1 MIVDFNI
8 FLYFC
13 KYSNV
18 DDTEQVRQERESKEL
33 LTGVLATQPQ
43 VGIIIIII
51 AATHLL
57 FSTLLKVEAV
67 ATVAEGEGVAGEVDK
82 LFTHFLDALA
92 SLRSIL
98 FSHLN

>member
-13 KYSNV
+13 KYSN
-18 DDTEQVRQERESKEL
+18 DTEQVRQERESKEL

-43 VGIIIIII
+43 VGIIIII

-98 FSHLN
+98 FSH

>member
-1 MIVDFNI
+1 MMIVDFDI
-8 FLYFC
+8 FVLYFC

-43 VGIIIIII
+43 VSIIIIII

-57 FSTLLKVEAV
+57 FSILLKVEAV
-67 ATVAEGEGVAGEVDK
+67 ATVAEGEGVAGEVDT
-82 LFTHFLDALA
+82 LFDTLLDPYC
-92 SLRSIL
+92 SVTD
-98 FSHLN
+98 